1 MVHASVL
8 GMHAY
13 GSQEYVA
20 SLQLHHFL
28 TVQGS
33 CSRQSVL
40 SGRPFACSVSLLAIL
55 HVMARTKCRG
65 PLLHRVSSLLQQSG
79 INSKHSEYTVLM
91 QIEDAF
97 YFLPNPFPEGNI
109 VGVVKQTLGLVDG
122 SSRQVPLSEVH
133 VTSVICRCFS

>member
-1 MVHASVL
+1 MHQSL

-13 GSQEYVA
+13 ESQECVA

-65 PLLHRVSSLLQQSG
+65 PLLHRISSLLQQSG
-79 INSKHSEYTVLM
+79 INCEHTVLM

-97 YFLPNPFPEGNI
+97 YFLPNPFPEGKI

-133 VTSVICRCFS
+133 VTSVFCRCFS